1 MNTIYSKRYFQC
13 YVKLIGFWLLMLLPT
28 SLSAQGM
35 RMFTSD
41 DVLSSNL
48 INALYQDRKGFIWI
62 ATEDGLNRLDEQQ
75 VTKYSHLSADS
86 LSLKSNYVHSL
97 YEDTRGRFWIGCI
110 SGMQR
115 YDREYDC
122 FRDIPVMYKGDVC
135 NPHIMTILE
144 TQSGD
149 IWVGTSGLGV
159 AVVHPGSSADTISI
173 DEDLTNRLQ
182 AYYINYLFEDQDGAI
197 WVASEKALY
206 RYSPLTQEILECT
219 DKQGNSISNVMAI
232 QSDQHGQLYVGT
244 LNDGLFLI
252 NDHTGSLEAVPY
264 PGQKVRN
271 IRTLVYDARENEILI
286 GTDGFGLYRYDI
298 EEKTIHRPNQFSA
311 YFDSEKAK
319 IHCLLRDFN
328 GNIWMAIFQKGVML
342 LPNSPYKFEY
352 IGYRSST
359 KNLIGSYCVTA
370 LHCDDNNDLWIGTDN
385 DGLYHLNLS
394 TMGIKHYISS
404 INKRVVP
411 NTIMHIGQGND
422 HQFFLSSYFDGLSY
436 FNRQNAKT
444 DFYSGLPKEVNKVI
458 CTQSD
463 LRGNLWVGTF
473 GEGMYGINPKTKE
486 IIAHEKSLFVGGKAQ
501 LNMLPN
507 DWINCL
513 TLDNNGLLWVGTY
526 QGICCYDPIS
536 RAYPHIFTGTVLE
549 NAVINDILVA
559 KDHSIWIG
567 TTEGLYHYDP
577 AVRKITY
584 VSEGWDDTSQ
594 LICALVEGDDD
605 AIWFSTHAG
614 LYRYSLVTQGL
625 SHFTKSDGLQG
636 NEFSRGVVAKS
647 PDGKLFFG
655 GVNGVTAFY
664 PKDIVSKQRRMSLY
678 ITSLNVNGRDIQMG
692 IKSGGKDVINSALL
706 TAHEINLDHTDNS
719 FMIKFSTINYANPD
733 KIRLLYRL
741 LPQKEDWINTS
752 FGTNMLSF
760 NELRPGT
767 YTLEVKLAEM
777 TNISDVYK
785 LKIRIR
791 SPWYATSWAMI
802 VWIVSALVLAWII
815 STYLHDRYKYK
826 RNLLIRE
833 HQEQLQE
840 AKIQYFTDISHEI
853 RTPMTLI
860 LSPLEKLIKEH
871 SPHQSTYKMMY
882 RNGQTILKLI
892 NQLLDIRKIEK
903 EQMRMHFSQVN
914 LVEYIQNLL
923 GPFSYDADSKQIELT
938 YHHQETSV
946 FTWIDYDQFDKI
958 IINILSNAFKYTP
971 KNGHVEVELTIPD
984 LTSETRA
991 DFPDGYVEIQ
1001 VKDDGPGIP
1010 SQMLDEIFER
1020 FSQADNAMAGTGIG
1034 LHLAYKL
1041 VQLHRGEIFASNRPT
1056 GGACF
1061 TIRIPLGMVNVS
1073 QNKSILSSSDTIP
1086 PAVKSEQN
1094 MVMAAA
1100 DELGDAS
1107 AMSRKRKPQIF
1118 FSEDNDEIRQYLVD
1132 ELKDFYNVETF
1143 QDGKALYDV
1152 IKRTRPDLVISDVMM
1167 PEMDGETLC
1176 AAIKNNPATSDIPVI
1191 LLTARVL
1198 NEELIS
1204 GLESGADAYLV
1215 KPFNIDV
1222 LKATINNQLLNRKRL
1237 LNRKV
1242 TDELVEQAI
1251 SHPEVQSADEQ
1262 LMERVM
1268 KTIDAHLSDTNLTVE
1283 LLASEVGMSRVHLHR
1298 KVKQLTNLTPSALI
1312 RTIRLDRAAELL
1324 TKKELTVSD
1333 AAYATGFINITHFS
1347 SSFKEKFGMPPSQYP
1362 GNKND

>member
-1 MNTIYSKRYFQC
+1 MDTIYSKHYFQH
-13 YVKLIGFWLLMLLPT
+13 YIKSIGLWLLMLLPT
-28 SLSAQGM
+28 PLSAQGV

-86 LSLKSNYVHSL
+86 LSLKNNYVRSL

-110 SGMQR
+110 TGMQR

-122 FRDIPVMYKGDVC
+122 FRDIPVMYKGAVS
-135 NPHIMTILE
+135 NPHITAILE
-144 TQSGD
+144 TKLGD

-159 AVVHPGSSADTISI
+159 AVVRPESSADTISI
-173 DEDLTNRLQ
+173 DEDLSNRLH
-182 AYYINYLFEDQDGAI
+182 AYYINYLFEDHGGAI
-197 WVASEKALY
+197 WVATEKALY
-206 RYSPLTQEILECT
+206 RYSPMTKEILECT
-219 DKQGNSISNVMAI
+219 DNQGKSITNVMAI
-232 QSDQHGQLYVGT
+232 QSDQNSQLYVGT

-252 NDHTGSLEAVPY
+252 NDDIDSLKAIPY
-264 PGQKVRN
+264 PRLKVRN
-271 IRTLVYDARENEILI
+271 IRTLVYDARADEILI
-286 GTDGFGLYRYDI
+286 GTDGFGLYRYDVQ
-298 EEKTIHRPNQFSA
+298 EKMIRRPNQFSA

-319 IHCLLRDFN
+319 VHCLLRDFD

-370 LHCDDNNDLWIGTDN
+370 LHCDDNNNLWVGTDN
-385 DGLYHLNLS
+385 DGLYHLNLLS
-394 TMGIKHYISS
+394 LETQHYISS
-404 INKRVVP
+404 SNQRVVP
-411 NTIMHIGQGND
+411 NTIMHIDQGKNN
-422 HQFFLSSYFDGLSY
+422 QLFLSSYFEGLSY
-436 FNRQNAKT
+436 FNKRSNKT
-444 DFYSGLPKEVNKVI
+444 DFYSGLPQEVSKVV
-458 CTQSD
+458 CAQSD
-463 LRGNLWVGTF
+463 LRGNVWVGAF
-473 GEGMYGINPKTKE
+473 GEGLYGIDPQTKK
-486 IIAHEKSLFVGGKAQ
+486 IIAHEKAVFVDGIAQ
-501 LNMLPN
+501 TSQLPN
-507 DWINCL
+507 DWVNCL

-526 QGICCYDPIS
+526 QGLCCYDPIS
-536 RAYPHIFTGTVLE
+536 RAYPHVFTGTILE
-549 NAVINDILVA
+549 GTVVNAILVA

-584 VSEGWDDTSQ
+584 VSEGWDETSQ
-594 LICALVEGDDD
+594 LICALVEGNDD

-614 LYRYSLVTQGL
+614 LYRYSLLTKGL

-664 PKDIVSKQRRMSLY
+664 PKDIVSNQRRMSLY
-678 ITSLNVNGRDIQMG
+678 ITNLNVNGRDIKMG
-692 IKSGGKDVINSALL
+692 VKSGGEYIINSALL
-706 TAHEINLDHTDNS
+706 TAHEINLAHTDNS

-733 KIRLLYRL
+733 KICLLYRL
-741 LPQKEDWINTS
+741 LPQKRDWINTS

-777 TNISDVYK
+777 TNISDIYK

-802 VWIVSALVLAWII
+802 VWIVLALVLAWII
-815 STYLHDRYKYK
+815 SAYLHDRYKYK
-826 RNLLIRE
+826 RNLLISE

-860 LSPLEKLIKEH
+860 LSPLENLIKEH

-903 EQMRMHFSQVN
+903 EQMSMHFSQVN
-914 LVEYIQNLL
+914 LVEYIQNLM
-923 GPFSYDADSKQIELT
+923 GPFSYDADSKEIELT
-938 YHHQETSV
+938 YHHQETSI
-946 FTWIDYDQFDKI
+946 FTWIDYDQFDKV

-971 KNGHVEVELTIPD
+971 KKGHVEVELTIPS
-984 LTSETRA
+984 LTSETKA
-991 DFPDGYVEIQ
+991 AFPDGYVEIQ
-1001 VKDDGPGIP
+1001 VKDDGPGIQ
-1010 SQMLDEIFER
+1010 SQILDKIFER
-1020 FSQADNAMAGTGIG
+1020 FCQADNAMTGTGIG

-1061 TIRIPLGMVNVS
+1061 TIRIPLGMVNVPQHQS
-1073 QNKSILSSSDTIP
+1073 TLSSSKTIP
-1086 PAVKSEQN
+1086 PAVKSVQN
-1094 MVMAAA
+1094 RVMAAA
-1100 DELGDAS
+1100 DELGDDS

-1132 ELKDFYNVETF
+1132 ELKAIYNIEAF
-1143 QDGKALYDV
+1143 QDGKALYEA
-1152 IKRTRPDLVISDVMM
+1152 IKRTHPDLVISDVMM

-1176 AAIKNNPATSDIPVI
+1176 AAIKKNPATSDIPVI

-1222 LKATINNQLLNRKRL
+1222 LKATIKNQLLNRMRL

-1262 LMERVM
+1262 LMARVM
-1268 KTIDAHLSDTNLTVE
+1268 KVIDTHLSDANLTVE

-1324 TKKELTVSD
+1324 SKKELTVSD